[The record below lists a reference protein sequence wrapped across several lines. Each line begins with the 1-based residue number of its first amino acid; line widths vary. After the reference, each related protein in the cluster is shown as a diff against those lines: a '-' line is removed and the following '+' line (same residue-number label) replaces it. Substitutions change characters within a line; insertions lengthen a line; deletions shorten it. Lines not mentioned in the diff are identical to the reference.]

1 METIYY
7 MVTSSKK
14 KEENTIYM
22 MSSVTDTIFRMMA
35 VAEKNLETMIDMVI
49 SSEEKCRK
57 YCIEQQ
63 SIRKENVNV
72 MYFLITAKR

>member
-1 METIYY
+1 VETIYY

-22 MSSVTDTIFRMMA
+22 MSSVTDTIFFMMV
-35 VAEKNLETMIDMVI
+35 VAEKNLETMINMVI
-49 SSEEKCRK
+49 SSKKRCRK

>member
-7 MVTSSKK
+7 MVNSSKK

-22 MSSVTDTIFRMMA
+22 MSSVTDTIFLMMV
-35 VAEKNLETMIDMVI
+35 VAEKNLETMINMVI
-49 SSEEKCRK
+49 SSKGRCRK